1 MAILVIY
8 YSRSGNTQQMAHAVG
23 EGVRAEGLEA
33 IVKPVSETRVEELL
47 EADGFILGS
56 PTYYG
61 TLAWPIK
68 QFIDE
73 SVKYHGKLVGKVG
86 GAFTSSGGAGGGNET
101 TLLSMLQALLIHGM
115 IIQGTSSGDHYGPVS
130 VKSPDD
136 KALER
141 CRALGGRVAK
151 LAKAL
156 ADTQLRNM

>member
-1 MAILVIY
+1 MA
-8 YSRSGNTQQMAHAVG
+8 RAVG
-23 EGVRAEGLEA
+23 EGVEAEGISAL
-33 IVKPVSETRVEELL
+33 VKPVSETSVEELL
-47 EADGFILGS
+47 EAEGLILGS

-61 TLAWPIK
+61 TLAAPIK

-115 IIQGTSSGDHYGPVS
+115 VIQGTSSGDHYGPVS
-130 VKSPDD
+130 VKAPDD
-136 KALER
+136 TTLER
-141 CRALGGRVAK
+141 CKALGGRVAR

-156 ADTQLRNM
+156 AKG

>member
-1 MAILVIY
+1 MAILVVY
-8 YSRSGNTQQMAHAVG
+8 YSRSGNTEKMARAVG
-23 EGVRAEGLEA
+23 EGVQAEGVTA

-47 EADGFILGS
+47 EVEGLILGS

-61 TLAWPIK
+61 TLAAPIK

-130 VKSPDD
+130 VESPDD
-136 KALER
+136 KALDR
-141 CRALGGRVAK
+141 CKALGSRVAT

-156 ADTQLRNM
+156 VRG